1 MLNNFPQFHPSRLA
15 LALGAT
21 LLFSGCAI
29 GPDFVRPDTA
39 LPENYG
45 TEVNLPV
52 AAEAEIN
59 PEWWKLF
66 GDATLDQLVEQT
78 LANNQDLLAAVARM
92 EAAEAAAREA
102 GAEYFPNVDLQGSS
116 VRNRTSGTTASGKQM
131 GVLTSTNRRVA
142 LDVSYELD
150 LWGRIRRSNEAAR
163 AEALAGRFAH
173 DSVRLSLIA
182 QVVSAYLNLR
192 VQDVEVLATTRNL
205 QSQTK
210 TRDIVLGRRDA
221 GAASDLELA
230 QAKAA
235 QAATSA
241 QLSESLRQRAL
252 TENLLALLVGQPG
265 FRLEALADNAVPL
278 PPLPPVGL
286 PSDLIAARPDLRQA
300 EETLVAA
307 NARIG
312 VARAAYFPSI
322 GLTGFLGSESAR
334 LSGLFESPAE
344 IWSYGA
350 TLVMPIF
357 NAGRTGARVDQASA
371 RQRETLAN
379 YQKTVQNAFREVRDA
394 LISLQLHD
402 RAENELLAQL
412 TAAGEAL
419 KLANARYDVGY
430 SSFLDVLDSQ
440 RTYNSAQLQYL
451 AVRRNRLNAA
461 VDLFK
466 ALGGGWREASGEE
479 NPQAGVAPTED
490 DATASGS

>member
-1 MLNNFPQFHPSRLA
+1 MHKSKALRTLPLA
-15 LALGAT
+15 LALA
-21 LLFSGCAI
+21 LSGCAI
-29 GPDFVRPDTA
+29 GPDFVRPDAA

-45 TEVNLPV
+45 VEANLPV

-66 GDATLDQLVEQT
+66 GDATLDQLVEQA
-78 LANNQDLLAAVARM
+78 LANNQDLQAAIARM

-102 GAEYFPNVDLQGSS
+102 GADYFPNIDLGASS
-116 VRNRTSGTTASGKQM
+116 IRNRTSGRTASGLQM
-131 GVLTSTNRRVA
+131 GSMTSTNRRVA

-150 LWGRIRRSNEAAR
+150 LWGRIRRMNEAAR
-163 AEALAGRFAH
+163 AEALAGRFSH
-173 DSVRLSLIA
+173 DTVRLSLIA
-182 QVVSAYLNLR
+182 QVVATYLNLR

-210 TRDIVLGRRDA
+210 TRDIILGRRDV
-221 GAASDLELA
+221 GAASDLEYA

-252 TENLLALLVGQPG
+252 TENLLALLIGQPG
-265 FRLEALADNAVPL
+265 NRLEALADNAVPL

-322 GLTGFLGSESAR
+322 GLTGFLGSESAA
-334 LSGLFESPAE
+334 LGKLFTSPAE
-344 IWSYGA
+344 IWSYGV
-350 TLVMPIF
+350 TLAMPIF

-379 YQKTVQNAFREVRDA
+379 YRKTVQNAFREVRDA
-394 LISLQLHD
+394 LISLQMYD
-402 RAENELLAQL
+402 REEADLLTQL
-412 TAAGEAL
+412 TAAGDAL

-430 SSFLDVLDSQ
+430 SGFLDVLDSQ
-440 RTYNSAQLQYL
+440 RTYNGAQLQYL
-451 AVRRNRLNAA
+451 AARRNRLLAA

-466 ALGGGWREASGEE
+466 ALGGGWQENGEE
-479 NPQAGVAPTED
+479 TPQD
-490 DATASGS
+490 DAAKSSVEAH